1 MVSFRRRQKTVE
13 TYVRPCYNGCMKKRE
28 LLFAGTVLAVAGAF
42 FLVQRAASL
51 TDGEETVT
59 VYQEKEQIAVY
70 SLREER
76 EETIYGADGSMNR
89 LVIRGGEAWI
99 EDADCPDR
107 LCVKQGRISRNGQA
121 VTCLPHK
128 LVITVESGKETELD
142 GVTR

>member
-1 MVSFRRRQKTVE
+1 
-13 TYVRPCYNGCMKKRE
+13 
-28 LLFAGTVLAVAGAF
+28 
-42 FLVQRAASL
+42 
-51 TDGEETVT
+51 
-59 VYQEKEQIAVY
+59 
-70 SLREER
+70 
-76 EETIYGADGSMNR
+76 MNR

-142 GVTR
+142 VAEGARGALVEGIPVHSLRSDGFVANQEVVFGSLGQTLSVKHVSWDTQSYMPGVLLGIRESSHLSGLVIGLESLMSL

>member
-1 MVSFRRRQKTVE
+1 
-13 TYVRPCYNGCMKKRE
+13 
-28 LLFAGTVLAVAGAF
+28 
-42 FLVQRAASL
+42 
-51 TDGEETVT
+51 
-59 VYQEKEQIAVY
+59 
-70 SLREER
+70 
-76 EETIYGADGSMNR
+76 MNR